1 MQVNGDMMSKNS
13 EMACFGSTLKQKRCD
28 GAEKE
33 PGMQRNERELSEE
46 GGSAWP
52 ELGTCPFNKK
62 NVQWSGENKR
72 KKESGKSQV
81 IQKWPT

>member
-62 NVQWSGENKR
+62 MYSGQERTKGRKRVENLK
-72 KKESGKSQV
+72 
-81 IQKWPT
+81 